1 MMYIWMSFVAVYK
14 YCLFRSWVPHRY
26 HTGTVGHHG
35 LHIHSQTQSEGKMPV
50 FTLCMYRHNSA
61 FYYMGKKQN
70 IWDIIIIVYFRREIS
85 CRGGQ
90 RESNNLLKFNLRYF
104 MKKKIREEKIKRSRR
119 EEKCKN
125 KYYSIVYGF
134 RIV

>member
-1 MMYIWMSFVAVYK
+1 MNK
-14 YCLFRSWVPHRY
+14 
-26 HTGTVGHHG
+26 
-35 LHIHSQTQSEGKMPV
+35 
-50 FTLCMYRHNSA
+50 
-61 FYYMGKKQN
+61 
-70 IWDIIIIVYFRREIS
+70 WDIIIIVYFRREIS
-85 CRGGQ
+85 GRGGQ

-104 MKKKIREEKIKRSRR
+104 MKKKIREEKIKRSGR